1 MNDSNANAIDSGVD
15 IAIVGM
21 AGRFPGAA
29 DVDALWRNVLAQ
41 VEAVTELDEAL
52 LRERGV
58 GASALADPGYVR
70 KAILFDGMERF
81 DAGFFGYAPREAERI
96 DPQHRLFLETAWEAL
111 EHAGYAGADGQ
122 AAARLTGV
130 YAGSGPS
137 LYMMRHLLPS
147 LNLEDSDI
155 ASLLGVLNGSDPDAL
170 VSRVA
175 YKLDLK
181 GPAVAVQTACSTSLA
196 AVHLA
201 CRGLLNYEAD
211 MALAGG
217 VWLNLLQGRGYRHQ
231 PGAILSPDGHCRAF
245 DAGAGGTA
253 IGSGVGIVV
262 LKRLADAI
270 ADRDTIHAVIRGS
283 ALNNDGADKV
293 GYTAPSVAGQTAVI
307 RAAHAMA
314 DVDAGS
320 IGYVEAHGTG
330 TTLGDPIEVAALTDA
345 FRASTARVGYCAL
358 GSVKTNVGHLDA
370 AAGVTGLIKAVMALK
385 HGVLPPSLNFTQPNP
400 QIDFAASPFRV
411 NTEARPWPAHAT
423 PRRAGV
429 SSFGMGGTNVHLVLQ
444 EPPQIVAAAAP
455 AGDGVVALM
464 LSARSAGALDVACR
478 DLAAHLAGHPETSM
492 VDVAH
497 TLRVGRKH
505 FGYRAVAIVRDHS
518 EARRALAEKD
528 PLLLLRG
535 EVAVSPPPVAFLFP
549 GQGSQHADMGRALY
563 QAGGVFRETVDRC
576 STLLQADLELDL
588 RTLLFPE
595 PLAQEDADRAL
606 AQTALT
612 QPALFV
618 IEYALAQWWIAQG
631 VRPDAMLGH
640 SIGEYVAACLAGV
653 FSLED
658 ALRVV
663 AARGRLL
670 QATAPGAMLAVG
682 LSEAALLAQ
691 PQAGC
696 DLAAI
701 NAVDKCVLS
710 GAAEAIAHAERA
722 LGQRG
727 VAVQRLH
734 VSHAFHSA
742 QVEPMLA
749 EFAALLSQVP
759 LGEPRI
765 PFVSNVSGRWITAD
779 EARSPA
785 YWVSHVRGA
794 VRFAEGLEVLLD
806 KAGRVLLEV
815 GPGDTL
821 AGLARRHPAAT
832 GHAVLASQCHM
843 RRAEHNAGQPVRC
856 LAQLWSLGADV
867 GQAPSLH
874 HAGARRVPLPT
885 YPFERESYWL
895 EPATRVATPATLP
908 PASDPGVDGWFYTPV
923 WRRVPLAARDHTGGT
938 VLLIGDAGGDTEQ
951 LCLALRTGGR
961 RVLRVEQGAEF
972 SQLAEHRFTVRAGER
987 EDYAQVLRRIGGAHG
1002 PLTDICHVWNLDG
1015 VSMSKD
1021 DAQALESGF
1030 FSLIALAQALGADDG
1045 NKVRI
1050 TVVADG
1056 LEDVTGDEPLQA
1068 VKATLHGA
1076 CKVIPQE
1083 YPHLA
1088 CRVVD
1093 VVRPAGTALP
1103 ARVVAQIVA
1112 EIDAGDDV
1120 PVVAYRGAYR
1130 WTRTFERASPAA
1142 MGMRPAAPQL
1152 RRHGVYLITGGLGG
1166 VGLALARYLAERWQ
1180 ARLVL
1185 IGRGMSPAHA
1195 ATIAELEAL
1204 GAQVWCR
1211 QVDVADAERLR
1222 AAVDEAT
1229 RRFGP
1234 LNGVVHAAGVAG
1246 GGMIARL
1253 ERSAAAK
1260 VLHPKL
1266 EGSRSLLAALAGASP
1281 DFVLLCSSLT
1291 AITGGYGQADYCAA
1305 NCFVDAIA
1313 AQAARVGGLP
1323 VVAVNWD
1330 TWSGVGMAAHHRLQP
1345 GSGIAA
1351 GQAGA
1356 LLERLSSFVQMP
1368 QVLVSTIPIE
1378 EQFAQARSTELADR
1392 LLPAAPVRRHSQPRP
1407 ALRTPWT
1414 APDGDLEQGLG
1425 GLWEEFLGIAA
1436 IGADDNLF
1444 ELGGDSLLAI
1454 QLLAQVRQAYGVEI
1468 HPAAFFKT
1476 PTIRVLALLVEERLI
1491 EELENAGSAG
1501 PAAHHI
1507 AAPV

>member
-1 MNDSNANAIDSGVD
+1 MDSGVD

-58 GASALADPGYVR
+58 DASALADPGYVR

-96 DPQHRLFLETAWEAL
+96 DPQHRQFLETAWQAL

-345 FRASTARVGYCAL
+345 FRASTTRVGYCAL

-370 AAGVTGLIKAVMALK
+370 AAGVTGLIKTVMALK

-400 QIDFAASPFRV
+400 RIDFAASPFRV
-411 NTEARPWPAHAT
+411 NTEARPWPAQAT

-444 EPPQIVAAAAP
+444 EPPRILPVSAPTPAP
-455 AGDGVVALM
+455 AGDGGVALM
-464 LSARSAGALDVACR
+464 LSARSAEALDAACR
-478 DLAAHLAGHPETSM
+478 DLAAHLAGHPETALA
-492 VDVAH
+492 DVAH
-497 TLRVGRKH
+497 TLSVGRKH
-505 FGYRAVAIVRDHS
+505 FGHRAVAMVRDHA

-535 EVAVSPPPVAFLFP
+535 EVAVSPPPVAFMFP
-549 GQGSQHADMGRALY
+549 GQGSQHANMGRALY
-563 QAGGVFRETVDRC
+563 EAGGVFRETVDHC
-576 STLLQADLELDL
+576 SMLLQADLELDL

-595 PLAQEDADRAL
+595 PSAQADADRAL
-606 AQTALT
+606 ARTALT

-618 IEYALAQWWIAQG
+618 IEYALAQWWVAQG

-658 ALRVV
+658 ALRIV

-691 PQAGC
+691 PHAGC
-696 DLAAI
+696 DVAAI

-710 GAAEAIAHAERA
+710 GAVEAIALAERV

-785 YWVSHVRGA
+785 YWVGHVRGA
-794 VRFAEGLEVLLD
+794 VRFADGLEVLLT

-821 AGLARRHPAAT
+821 AAFARRHPAAG
-832 GHAVLASQCHM
+832 GHAVLASQCHV
-843 RRAEHNAGQPVRC
+843 RRAEHNAGQPARC
-856 LAQLWSLGADV
+856 LAQLWSLGAAV
-867 GQAPSLH
+867 GESPMFHQS
-874 HAGARRVPLPT
+874 GARRVPLPT

-895 EPATRVATPATLP
+895 EPAATRVSGSQTTPTD
-908 PASDPGVDGWFYTPV
+908 SEPGIDRWFYTPV
-923 WRRVPLAARDHTGGT
+923 WRRVPLAARDHEGGT
-938 VLLIGDAGGDTEQ
+938 VLLIGDAGGATEQ
-951 LCLALRTGGR
+951 LCLALQTRGR
-961 RVLRVEQGAEF
+961 RVLRVEQGTEF
-972 SQLAEHRFTVRAGER
+972 AQLEQHRFTVRAGER
-987 EDYAQVLRRIGGAHG
+987 DDYARVLRRIDGEHG
-1002 PLTDICHVWNLDG
+1002 PLTDICHAWNLD
-1015 VSMSKD
+1015 VMSTPVD
-1021 DAQALESGF
+1021 DARTPESGF

-1056 LEDVTGDEPLQA
+1056 LEDVTGDEPLLA
-1068 VKATLHGA
+1068 AKATLHGA

-1083 YPHLA
+1083 YPHID
-1088 CRVVD
+1088 CRVID
-1093 VVRPAGTALP
+1093 FVRPAGTALP
-1103 ARVVAQIVA
+1103 ERIVAQIVA
-1112 EIDAGDDV
+1112 EIDAGDDA

-1130 WTRTFERASPAA
+1130 WTRTFERAPPAA
-1142 MGMRPAAPQL
+1142 LGMRPAATQL
-1152 RRHGVYLITGGLGG
+1152 RRHGVYMITGGLGG

-1185 IGRGMSPAHA
+1185 IGRGMSPAHT

-1204 GAQVWCR
+1204 GAQVWYR
-1211 QVDVADAERLR
+1211 QVDVADRVRLR
-1222 AAVDEAT
+1222 AAIDEAT
-1229 RRFGP
+1229 RRFGAI
-1234 LNGVVHAAGVAG
+1234 NGVVHAAGVAG

-1253 ERSAAAK
+1253 ERSAVAK

-1266 EGSRSLLAALAGASP
+1266 DGTSSLLAALAGTSP
-1281 DFVLLCSSLT
+1281 DFIMLCSSLT

-1305 NCFVDAIA
+1305 NCYLDAVA

-1323 VVAVNWD
+1323 VVSVNWD
-1330 TWSGVGMAAHHRLQP
+1330 TWRGVGMAAHHRLEP

-1351 GQAGA
+1351 EQAGV
-1356 LLERLSSFVQMP
+1356 LLERLSSLTQVP
-1368 QVLVSTIPIE
+1368 QVLVSTIAIE

-1407 ALRTPWT
+1407 ALRTPWI
-1414 APDGDLEQGLG
+1414 AADGELGQGLA

-1454 QLLAQVRQAYGVEI
+1454 QLLAHVRQSYGVEI
-1468 HPAAFFKT
+1468 HPAAFFQT
-1476 PTIRVLALLVEERLI
+1476 PTIRALALLVEERLI
-1491 EELENAGSAG
+1491 EELENAGSG
-1501 PAAHHI
+1501 DPAAQHI
-1507 AAPV
+1507 AAPA